1 LKEQLEL
8 LEELHEIDQKVWEIE
23 KEIASFPDEIERVEK
38 VLGETEEAF
47 AGIQNTLEN
56 LKKEKRDKD
65 DELSINMERLK
76 LFEGRLSSIK
86 TNTEYQA
93 SLKEI
98 DQSKKR
104 ESALEEE
111 LLALM
116 ETIEEETRKLSE
128 AQAEFDEKK
137 EKAREEMKAIQSR
150 REQKEREL
158 DKIQKE
164 REEKNKSL
172 DPQIAQTYNSLRTK
186 MKGKLLATANSG
198 SCSGCHLHIPPQ
210 LLNDALKQERVYQC
224 PHCHRI
230 LVIHQE

>member
-1 LKEQLEL
+1 MKKQLEL
-8 LEELHEIDQKVWEIE
+8 LEELNEIDQKASEIE
-23 KEIASFPDEIERVEK
+23 QEIASFPEEIERLEK
-38 VLGETEEAF
+38 ALGEKEEAF
-47 AGIQNTLEN
+47 TGIQDTLEN

-65 DELSINMERLK
+65 NELSINLERLK

-98 DQSKKR
+98 DQSKKL

-111 LLALM
+111 VLSLM
-116 ETIEEETRKLSE
+116 ERIEGETGKLSE

-137 EKAREEMKAIQSR
+137 EKARDGIKALLDRKDNKEKELGLIK
-150 REQKEREL
+150 KER
-158 DKIQKE
+158 D
-164 REEKNKSL
+164 EKNRLL
-172 DPQIAQTYNSLRTK
+172 DPQISRTYNSLRSK
-186 MKGKLLATANSG
+186 MKGKLLVTANGG

-210 LLNDALKQERVYQC
+210 LLNDAMKHEKVYQC

-230 LVIHQE
+230 LIIH